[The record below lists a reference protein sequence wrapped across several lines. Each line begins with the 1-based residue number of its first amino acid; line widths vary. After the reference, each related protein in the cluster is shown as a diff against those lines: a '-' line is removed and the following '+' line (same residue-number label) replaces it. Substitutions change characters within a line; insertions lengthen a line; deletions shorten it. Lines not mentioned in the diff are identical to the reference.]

1 MLTLKEKRS
10 KWDPKA
16 REGLFMGYEE
26 VSKAYLT
33 YDIEADQVLISRDVT
48 FDKSTFGFLLMLP
61 QDVVDDAVLLTST
74 PSSSRPKKQMREMT
88 SSRVMKNDDRVL
100 EPTGTKSD
108 NTMIGM
114 TIITRIMCLN
124 ELARLKLKALIQPS
138 RKRLKM

>member
-1 MLTLKEKRS
+1 
-10 KWDPKA
+10 
-16 REGLFMGYEE
+16 MGYEE
-26 VSKAYLT
+26 VSNEYRIF
-33 YDIEADQVLISRDVT
+33 DIEADQVMINRDVT

-74 PSSSRPKKQMREMT
+74 PSSSRPKKQVRQMT

-114 TIITRIMCLN
+114 TIITPMMC
-124 ELARLKLKALIQPS
+124 
-138 RKRLKM
+138 